1 MNTITELMRTRTYD
15 SAEYILK
22 QIIPAIRERQDSLA
36 LGKAYAFSH
45 DFLWYRDEFDS
56 AITSLNKALQIFKA
70 LNEAS
75 WIGFCHN
82 EFGLDY
88 LILGQFDKSVQHT
101 QTAIDTYREVGDTI
115 HWAHGLSHLSNVN
128 HDIAEYDK
136 GIAYGRQALELFE
149 SHAVGDPDLKA
160 YAINCIAINHDD
172 KGEHEKAIE
181 WHMKVI
187 DMMPEMQERSK
198 PRTYNNIGNSLM
210 KLERYDEAIVWLKKN
225 LELNEKF
232 GRRYGLAT
240 VKTNLGT
247 LSYLNKEFIN
257 AKTYLDEAEIISYE
271 INDVEK
277 IHDVLFQQYMLY
289 KEWGKYEK
297 SLSYMEK
304 FHHLKDSLLNESKSR
319 QLTEMQTKYE
329 TELKEKEIE
338 NHKALLA
345 KQDATI
351 QRNQAMTAGL
361 GGIIVLIIVI
371 GLMQRNRLI
380 LKQKTLL
387 EAEKTKTRETQIE
400 AALNSQETERKRFAR
415 DLHDGFGQM
424 ISVLNLNLKALEK
437 GTSSKEDIFENSSKV
452 LDDMYKE
459 LKGIC
464 FNLMPET
471 LIKSGVLDAL
481 REFANRV
488 NQTGKV
494 FVEIDSFGIDKRLDD
509 LQEISIY
516 RITQEWVNN
525 MLKYSD
531 ADKVTVSLT
540 KDEEEITLLIEDNGS
555 GFDKKDLINGNGNG
569 WKNMNS
575 RANLIKGELEL
586 DT

>member
-1 MNTITELMRTRTYD
+1 MTLKRTVFCFFTFIALQQGHAQHSPAEIEGKMNAITELMRTRTYD
-15 SAEYILK
+15 SAEYMLK
-22 QIIPAIRERQDSLA
+22 QIMPSILQHQDSLTLA
-36 LGKAYAFSH
+36 KAYAFTH

-56 AITSLNKALQIFKA
+56 AKTSLNQALQIFHT
-70 LNEAS
+70 LNDLS
-75 WIGFCHN
+75 WIGYCHN

-88 LILGQFDKSVQHT
+88 LILGQFDKSLQHT
-101 QTAIDTYREVGDTI
+101 QNAIDTYREVGDTI
-115 HWAHGLSHLSNVN
+115 HWANSLSYLSNVN
-128 HDIAEYDK
+128 HDIGEYDK
-136 GIAYGRQALELFE
+136 GIAYGHQALELFE
-149 SHAVGDPDLKA
+149 SHSVGDPDLKA

-181 WHMKVI
+181 WHRKVI
-187 DMMPEMQERSK
+187 DMMPQMQERSK

-247 LSYLNKEFIN
+247 LSYLNKEFTN

-277 IHDVLFQQYMLY
+277 INDVLFQQYMLY

-304 FHHLKDSLLNESKSR
+304 FHYLKDSLLNESKSR

-345 KQDATI
+345 KKDVTI
-351 QRNQAMTAGL
+351 QRNQIMTAGL
-361 GGIIVLIIVI
+361 GGIIVLIIII

-380 LKQKTLL
+380 LKQKTQL
-387 EAEKTKTRETQIE
+387 EEEKTRTREAQLE

-437 GTSSKEDIFENSSKV
+437 GTSSKEDVFENSSKV

-471 LIKSGVLDAL
+471 LIKSGVVDAI
-481 REFANRV
+481 REFATRV
-488 NQTGKV
+488 NHTGKV
-494 FVEIDSFGIDKRLDD
+494 FVEVDTFGITERLQD

-516 RITQEWVNN
+516 RITQEWINN
-525 MLKYSD
+525 VLKYSD
-531 ADKVTVSLT
+531 ADK
-540 KDEEEITLLIEDNGS
+540 
-555 GFDKKDLINGNGNG
+555 
-569 WKNMNS
+569 
-575 RANLIKGELEL
+575 
-586 DT
+586 